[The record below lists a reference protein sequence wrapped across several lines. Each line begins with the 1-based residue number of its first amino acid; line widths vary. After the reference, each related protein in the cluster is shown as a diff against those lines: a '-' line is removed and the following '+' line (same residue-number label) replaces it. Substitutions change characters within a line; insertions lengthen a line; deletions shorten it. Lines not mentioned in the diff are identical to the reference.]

1 MELNVPKGKY
11 VAAVSGGV
19 DSAVLLDLL
28 SNLAGVDVVV
38 AHFNHGIRPDSA
50 EDEDFVRELTRNYG
64 LPFESA
70 RGKLGAKA
78 SEERAREARYRF
90 LNAVKEKYDAKA
102 VITAHHQDDL
112 LETAIINIIRGSG
125 RRGLTAIADNQ
136 NVLRPLLDWPKEE
149 ILAYAKKRSLRWRDD
164 PSNLDE
170 AILRNYVRRRI
181 IGKLSQT
188 KRRQILADLQS
199 LRVLNQDINQEIAK
213 LSQNIISGK
222 EIDRS
227 GFTALPF
234 EIAAETLM
242 FFLRSHGISEFDK
255 PTIERLA
262 IQIKNA
268 KPGTKHNINREAY
281 LKITPANA
289 MLDGALNR

>member
-1 MELNVPKGKY
+1 MILPVPKGKY

-28 SNLAGVDVVV
+28 SNLDNAELVV

-50 EDEDFVRELTRNYG
+50 KDEDFVRNLAKNYE
-64 LPFESA
+64 LPFECGH
-70 RGKLGAKA
+70 GKLGAAA

-90 LNAVKEKYDAKA
+90 LNQVKEKYQANA

-112 LETAIINIIRGSG
+112 LETAVINIIRGSG
-125 RRGLTAIADNQ
+125 RRGLTAITDNQ
-136 NVLRPLLDWPKEE
+136 NVLRPLLDWSKKE

-170 AILRNYVRRRI
+170 TILRNYVRRRI
-181 IGKLSQT
+181 TGKLSQT
-188 KRRQILADLQS
+188 ERRQILADLQS
-199 LRVLNQDINQEIAK
+199 LRVLNRDINQEIAK

-227 GFTALPF
+227 GFTALPS

-268 KPGTKHNINREAY
+268 KPGTKHNINRGAY

-289 MLDGALNR
+289 TLDGVLNR